1 LIYNRPVPLRAINHL
16 KGSDQRLGE
25 WIDRIGVLQ
34 LPASEARETH
44 LALLEAIA
52 HQQLAGAAART
63 IWNRVLGLF
72 EGGVLSPARLVE
84 MSEAHLRTAGLSRA
98 KAASMRDICTRVL
111 AGKIP
116 GADLIA
122 QMSDGE
128 IYEQLMDIRGVGAW
142 TVDMLM
148 MFTLCRPDIMPVTDY
163 GVRRGF
169 QILYRKRALPTPKQ
183 LLKESEK
190 WRRTVRSP
198 RFTCGGSLNRPRESN
213 RGSRV
218 NWGRKPNR
226 RRRSNLRREPDYFRN
241 RSSSADFARAS
252 SAPSFAT

>member
-1 LIYNRPVPLRAINHL
+1 VPLRAINHL
-16 KGSDQRLGE
+16 KESDQRLGE

-34 LPASEARETH
+34 LPAPEARETH

-72 EGGVLSPARLVE
+72 DGGVLSPARLVE

-116 GADLIA
+116 SAALIA
-122 QMSDGE
+122 QISDGE

-190 WRRTVRSP
+190 WRPHRSVAALYLWRIAESAERLKP
-198 RFTCGGSLNRPRESN
+198 AKKAKRKKAKSTKKVKSPKRARSLS
-213 RGSRV
+213 
-218 NWGRKPNR
+218 K
-226 RRRSNLRREPDYFRN
+226 
-241 RSSSADFARAS
+241 
-252 SAPSFAT
+252 